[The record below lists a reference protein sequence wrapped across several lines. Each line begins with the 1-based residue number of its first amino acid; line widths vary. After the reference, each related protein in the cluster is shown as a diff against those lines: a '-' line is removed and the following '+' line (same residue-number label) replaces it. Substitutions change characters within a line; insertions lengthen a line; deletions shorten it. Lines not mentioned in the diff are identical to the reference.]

1 MSTWVQ
7 TWRDRRRTFVR
18 PFLIGELLVVFVLLH
33 VYDYVRSLEAVRM
46 PAALRNG
53 IDVLNAEHDLHINI
67 EYGANHW
74 LAHHQTLS
82 TLLVWW
88 YQYSHITGTMAVLA
102 CCYLWFPHLYRSA
115 RNSLV
120 LTNCVGMV
128 VYVLLPVMP
137 PRLLPGAGFIDTV
150 ALAGFGA
157 DHGGPVQPAQFA
169 AMPSLH
175 LAWATWVALVTF
187 TMLRGKP
194 HRRLVFIYPVIT
206 ATSVIT
212 TGNHYVL
219 DVVAGVVLAVAAC
232 ALCGVF
238 GFTWRPAI
246 HLLPVP
252 APVEARAVPGPGKP
266 LAEGIAF
273 ERPVVETAPLDD
285 PARLVQPG

>member
-7 TWRDRRRTFVR
+7 TWRERRRAFVR

-33 VYDYVRSLEAVRM
+33 VYDYVKSLEAVRM
-46 PAALRNG
+46 PAALHNG

-67 EYGANHW
+67 EYAANHW
-74 LAHHQTLS
+74 IVHHQTLS

-102 CCYLWFPHLYRSA
+102 CCYLWFPHLYRPA

-137 PRLLPGAGFIDTV
+137 PRLLPGGGFIDTV
-150 ALAGFGA
+150 ALAGFGT
-157 DHGGPVQPAQFA
+157 DHGGPVQAAQFA

-175 LAWATWVALVTF
+175 LAWATWVALMAF
-187 TMLRGKP
+187 TMLRGKA

-206 ATSVIT
+206 TISVIT

-219 DVVAGVVLAVAAC
+219 DVVAGIALAVGAC

-238 GFTWRPAI
+238 GFTWRSVRDP
-246 HLLPVP
+246 LPVP
-252 APVEARAVPGPGKP
+252 VPVEALPVAGPNQP
-266 LAEGIAF
+266 LAESIAF
-273 ERPVVETAPLDD
+273 ERPVIETAPIDD
-285 PARLVQPG
+285 PAPLAQPG